1 MTIGKRS
8 KLTLTSPLEGKLT
21 IVQMYERNIHTKY
34 AMIDILELE
43 KSQFTFESSLILP
56 TDNEIIYGF
65 EFIVANRTFHC
76 EGCIDLVSKNKDIYL
91 YKAAIQPNDYVEF
104 ELLYEINQLATL
116 HNKEFAKITK
126 SYDPDRYYDD
136 IIVDYMC

>member
-1 MTIGKRS
+1 
-8 KLTLTSPLEGKLT
+8 
-21 IVQMYERNIHTKY
+21 MYARNIHTKY
-34 AMIDILELE
+34 ALIDILELE

-65 EFIVANRTFHC
+65 ELIVANRTFHC

-91 YKAAIQPNDYVEF
+91 YKAAVQPNDYVEF

-116 HNKEFAKITK
+116 HNKEFARITK
-126 SYDPDRYYDD
+126 SYEPDRYYDD
-136 IIVDYMC
+136 VVVNYIC